1 VESVDETAFTNE
13 PVDVSGLPQLAAEN
27 FVAVHPNFLRVS
39 LIGRAVF
46 AVIVIVGGVVTTTL
60 VPSNQWIPL
69 LVMAVLLVLAALSAG
84 LAVLEVRN
92 TAYQVRQHDLSYR
105 TGVVTRTVKTVPFV
119 RVQHARVTQGP
130 VQRAFGLATLA
141 VNSAGP
147 DLDIAGLGADDAER
161 LRALVVE
168 RAGELVEES

>member
-1 VESVDETAFTNE
+1 MRSVNDAAFSNE
-13 PVDVSGLPQLAAEN
+13 PVDLSGLPQLEDEH
-27 FVAVHPNFLRVS
+27 FIPVHPNFLRVS
-39 LIGRAVF
+39 LIGDAVF
-46 AVIVIVGGVVTTTL
+46 AAIVVVIGIVTAIF
-60 VPSNQWIPL
+60 VPSRQWIPL
-69 LVMAVLLVLAALSAG
+69 LVMAVLLVLTALSAAFTM
-84 LAVLEVRN
+84 LRVKH

-105 TGVVTRTVKTVPFV
+105 TGVLTRSVQTVPFV

-130 VQRAFGLATLA
+130 IERAFGLATLA

-147 DLDIAGLGADDAER
+147 DLDIPGLGSHDAES